1 MVYGPLGLD
10 TYCYMQAGTHGTGIL
25 QVTGILQESVTA
37 KQTRGSNN
45 SAPADCCFG
54 RATPGY
60 CGMAAGKFK
69 DYDLPGICKRGQVL
83 TRYGIRN
90 GIAGQFRLF
99 LRGTLV
105 LPQ

>member
-1 MVYGPLGLD
+1 
-10 TYCYMQAGTHGTGIL
+10 
-25 QVTGILQESVTA
+25 
-37 KQTRGSNN
+37 
-45 SAPADCCFG
+45 
-54 RATPGY
+54 
-60 CGMAAGKFK
+60 MAAGKFK